1 MTPRRGTL
9 VPEAPQMSIVV
20 AAYNAQPYLARAIES
35 VLVQTAARVELV
47 VVDDGSL
54 DNTARVGDQYADR
67 LVWIAQNN
75 RGASAARNAAIGQ
88 SRAPVI
94 AVLDAD
100 DWLEPDYAVR
110 VLEAFEADSALDVV
124 FCNTTYRGDN
134 ARSGS
139 TTFQNKPPPD
149 TLTLRSALSPN
160 TSFCV
165 AGAYRRRVIDLVG
178 RGYSESLEAAEDL
191 DFFLRALL
199 RGAKFRFLPQPLYN
213 YLLRPGSLT
222 HSGQKLARCTVA
234 ALEHIKADFDLDPEQ
249 SDAIDESIAYYRRD
263 WARAAMSD
271 ALAAENADAFR
282 TALKMFLQMVPV
294 ASRSS
299 LKGYASLAMSAA
311 FPKTALRLLRRVQ

>member
-1 MTPRRGTL
+1 
-9 VPEAPQMSIVV
+9 MSVVV
-20 AAYNAQPYLARAIES
+20 AAYNAAPYLACAIES
-35 VLVQTAARVELV
+35 VLAQATDRIELV
-47 VVDDGSL
+47 VVDDGSR
-54 DNTARVGDQYADR
+54 DDTARVGERFANR
-67 LVWIAQNN
+67 LVWIGQSN
-75 RGASAARNAAIGQ
+75 RGASAARNVAIQ
-88 SRAPVI
+88 HSRAPII

-100 DWLEPDYAVR
+100 DWLDPEYAER
-110 VLEAFEADSALDVV
+110 MLEAFADDDALDVA

-139 TTFQNKPPPD
+139 TTFQTKPPPGV
-149 TLTLRSALSPN
+149 LTLRSALSPD

-199 RGAKFRFLPQPLYN
+199 RGAKFRFLPQALYN

-234 ALEHIKADFDLDPEQ
+234 ALEGIRADFELDVDQ
-249 SDAIDESIAYYRRD
+249 SGAIDESIAYYRKD

-271 ALAAENADAFR
+271 ALVGGDVDAFR
-282 TALKMFLQMVPV
+282 AALKTFLQLVPT
-294 ASRSS
+294 ASRSA
-299 LKGYASLAMSAA
+299 LKGYASLAMSAV
-311 FPKTALRLLRRVQ
+311 FPKATLRLLRRVQ